1 MDDNIK
7 AELERRCNVV
17 IANAKP
23 GEISTG
29 MSGSRVMFCTAI
41 CTMGY
46 PFGNPPEWMDEKHQT
61 PLIAFDDYSYQEF
74 VTELFQKAFSAVNQD
89 KDSRNI

>member
-1 MDDNIK
+1 MDKKIM

-17 IANAKP
+17 IAHAVP

-29 MSGSRVMFCTAI
+29 MTGSRVMFCIAI

-46 PFGNPPEWMDEKHQT
+46 PFANPPEWMDKEHLK
-61 PLIAFDDYSYQEF
+61 PLISREDYSYEDF
-74 VTELFQKAFSAVNQD
+74 ITGLFQKAYAAVN
-89 KDSRNI
+89 KETL